1 MRCWFVR
8 VNVVIPVD
16 ERERSKLKSCAPRK
30 RHAGFTLTELIVALA
45 VGLVLMA
52 VGLPAFMHA
61 YHSYQLSGAA
71 TQVADILRLTRYEAI
86 RLNKQVNCL
95 IQPSAANPVQTNL
108 WADSNANNQLDP
120 TEKMIL
126 LGDGGNL
133 VNGGVPNTS
142 ELINSAIGAG
152 TVTTASVGSTI
163 SFDARGAV
171 IAPSGVTAFYL
182 ASTLAPEAGYRAVF
196 LLPAGS
202 IQVWTSDSVGNWQQ
216 LR

>member
-1 MRCWFVR
+1 M
-8 VNVVIPVD
+8 VIPVD
-16 ERERSKLKSCAPRK
+16 ERARSKLKLCAPGH
-30 RHAGFTLTELIVALA
+30 RHGGFSLTELVVALA

-52 VGLPAFMHA
+52 VGLPAFMRA

-86 RLNKQVNCL
+86 RLNKPVNCL
-95 IQPSAANPVQTNL
+95 IQPSAANPAQTNL

-126 LGDGGNL
+126 LGAAGNL
-133 VNGGVPNTS
+133 VNTGVPNTAA
-142 ELINSAIGAG
+142 LINNAIGAG
-152 TVTTASVGSTI
+152 AVTTAFVGSTI

-171 IAPSGVTAFYL
+171 IAPPGITVLYL

-196 LLPAGS
+196 LLPAGA
-202 IQVWTSDSVGNWQQ
+202 IQVWTSDSVGNWEQ

>member
-1 MRCWFVR
+1 MRCWIVR
-8 VNVVIPVD
+8 ANVVIPVD
-16 ERERSKLKSCAPRK
+16 ERERSKLKLCAPGK

-71 TQVADILRLTRYEAI
+71 TQVAGILRLTRYEAI
-86 RLNKQVNCL
+86 RLNKPVNCL
-95 IQPSAANPVQTNL
+95 IQPSAANPALTNL

-126 LGDGGNL
+126 LGGAGNL
-133 VNGGVPNTS
+133 VNSGVPNTS
-142 ELINSAIGAG
+142 ELITNAIGVG

-171 IAPSGVTAFYL
+171 MAPPGVTVFYL
-182 ASTLAPEAGYRAVF
+182 TSTLAPEAGYRAVF

>member
-1 MRCWFVR
+1 LRGSG
-8 VNVVIPVD
+8 
-16 ERERSKLKSCAPRK
+16 ER
-30 RHAGFTLTELIVALA
+30 HTGFSLTELVVALA

-52 VGLPAFMHA
+52 IGLPAFMRA

-95 IQPSAANPVQTNL
+95 IQPSAANPAMTNL

-120 TEKMIL
+120 AEKMVL
-126 LGDGGNL
+126 LGGGGNL
-133 VNGGVPNTS
+133 VSSVPVDTTALMN
-142 ELINSAIGAG
+142 NAIGAG
-152 TVTTASVGSTI
+152 TATTASVGSTI

-171 IAPSGVTAFYL
+171 TAPAGVTVFYL
-182 ASTLAPEAGYRAVF
+182 ASTIAPEAGYRAVF

-202 IQVWTSDSVGNWQQ
+202 IQVWTSDSAGNWQQ